1 MFSTTNIEPDTGLA
15 YRDEGS
21 GEPVLLLHGYPES
34 SFMWRHLLPELAG
47 AGRRAIAPDLAG
59 YGDSPA
65 DPPGTWERHVERLER
80 FRSALDVERAALV
93 VHDWGG
99 LIGLRWACD
108 HPEAVTSLVIS
119 STGFFPDGRWHGLAE
134 ALRRE
139 VDGERMIEGMTRET
153 FGELLQATS
162 PSFDDEAV
170 DEYWKAFGDADR
182 RRGQLELYRS
192 GDFEKLEPY
201 QGRLAALGV
210 PVLLL
215 WGENDGFA
223 PVAAGRRFEREL
235 PGARLVVMEGTG
247 HFVWED
253 APRRTAQEVIAFLG

>member
-1 MFSTTNIEPDTGLA
+1 MHLAPNIEPQTGLA
-15 YRDEGS
+15 YREAGDGH
-21 GEPVLLLHGYPES
+21 PVLLVHGYPES
-34 SFMWRHLLPELAG
+34 SFMWRHLIPALAG

-65 DPPGTWERHVERLER
+65 DPPGTWERHVESVER
-80 FRSALDVERAALV
+80 FRRALGVERVALV

-108 HPEAVTSLVIS
+108 HPDAVSALVIS

-139 VDGERMIEGMTRET
+139 VDGERMIEGMTRSA
-153 FGELLQATS
+153 FGELMQATS
-162 PSFDDEAV
+162 PSFDEVAL
-170 DEYWKAFGDADR
+170 DEYWKAFGDAER

-192 GDFEKLEPY
+192 GDFSKLAPY
-201 QGRLAALGV
+201 DGRLATLGV
-210 PVLLL
+210 PALLV

-223 PVAAGRRFEREL
+223 PVAAGHRFEGGL
-235 PGARLVVMEGTG
+235 PDSRLVVLGGAG

-253 APRRTAQEVIAFLG
+253 APERTSEEVIAFLS